1 MSLDLRERG
10 HALAGGLLGTACVP
24 NQTDTSSFVVWLP
37 LDILGIPKVLREE
50 QIFLGECTLRA
61 AGTPS
66 PRTAVPGCHLRS
78 WVWEQNVNFLPNSRK
93 QQLLCRH
100 ASLLFRGGGGQSP
113 TVRLHR
119 FHPSAGSRLPEA
131 LLEVSF
137 QLCRRSSVNTR
148 LEWCQRRDRTGVEK

>member
-1 MSLDLRERG
+1 MPW
-10 HALAGGLLGTACVP
+10 LAGGLLGTACVP

-100 ASLLFRGGGGQSP
+100 ASLLFYKREKAQANGWLSNRGSP
-113 TVRLHR
+113 
-119 FHPSAGSRLPEA
+119 LPGT
-131 LLEVSF
+131 L
-137 QLCRRSSVNTR
+137 
-148 LEWCQRRDRTGVEK
+148 